1 MEPKLTLKIQ
11 LLHKTNHHQVTIIL
25 KMVDGIQSQRS
36 QKLPMLLKLT
46 NGMPTVQLVLQL
58 PSVKVDGEAVLE
70 LLLVMEFLNVEINQN
85 HHKETVNQML
95 M

>member
-1 MEPKLTLKIQ
+1 M
-11 LLHKTNHHQVTIIL
+11 NIIL
-25 KMVDGIQSQRS
+25 KTVDGIQSQKS
-36 QKLPMLLKLT
+36 QKLPMQLKLT

-70 LLLVMEFLNVEINQN
+70 ILLVMEFLFVEINQN